1 MINLLP
7 QSRKS
12 LRHQL
17 KPKAVNFKEKLQ
29 HRRHCLEGVLCSKK
43 TRKEVFLNLKTN
55 HVGLVHLKVVK
66 KVLLRIKLNLVQMLM
81 N

>member
-1 MINLLP
+1 MRNLLH

-17 KPKAVNFKEKLQ
+17 NPKAVNFKEKLQ
-29 HRRHCLEGVLCSKK
+29 HRRHQLEGDRCSKK
-43 TRKEVFLNLKTN
+43 IRKEVFLNLKTN
-55 HVGLVHLKVVK
+55 HVVLLHLKGEK
-66 KVLLRIKLNLVQMLM
+66 KVLLRIKVSLVQMLM